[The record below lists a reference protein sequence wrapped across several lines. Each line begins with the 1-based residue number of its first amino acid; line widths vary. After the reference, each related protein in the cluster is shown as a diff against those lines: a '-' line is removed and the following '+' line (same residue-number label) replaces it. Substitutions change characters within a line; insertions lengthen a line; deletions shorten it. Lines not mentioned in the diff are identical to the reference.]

1 MKVLVTG
8 ASGFVGS
15 YLCRYLVKQGFE
27 VRALKRATS
36 NLSLLG
42 NAVDK
47 VEWVEG
53 DVLEVDSLN
62 DAMKGVDKVYHSAAV
77 VSYNKKSEKAL
88 YKVNVEG
95 TANVVNLCLDNNV
108 SKLLH
113 VSSVAA
119 LGKAKPNTL
128 LTEEEVWEDSSTNSP
143 YGFSKYLAEM
153 EVWRGMAE
161 GLSAVI
167 INPSFVLG
175 AGKWSDSSV
184 KVFQRIYEGL
194 SFYPKGSNG
203 YVDVRD
209 VAKVAIQLMESE
221 INRQR
226 FIVSAENL
234 SYFDAF
240 SKIAVAM
247 DKKPPTI
254 ALNGPLMYLGMI
266 ADQVKSL
273 FTGSEPVINIPTIK
287 LTQRKFD
294 YSNEKLLDTID
305 YQFEQIENT
314 IKETATKMLEAKSAG
329 KDFAILDL
337 K

>member
-27 VRALKRATS
+27 VRALKRGTS

-42 NAVDK
+42 DVVDK
-47 VEWVEG
+47 IEWVEG
-53 DVLEVDSLN
+53 DVLELDSLN
-62 DAMKGVDKVYHSAAV
+62 DAIKGVDKVYHSAAV
-77 VSYNKKSEKAL
+77 VSYNKKSEKSL

-203 YVDVRD
+203 YIDVRD

-294 YSNEKLLDTID
+294 YSNEKLLSTID

-314 IKETATKMLEAKSAG
+314 IKETAAKMLEAKSAG

>member
-15 YLCRYLVKQGFE
+15 YLCRYLLKEGFE
-27 VRALKRATS
+27 VRALKRKTS
-36 NLSLLG
+36 DLSLLG
-42 NAVDK
+42 ESQNEI
-47 VEWVEG
+47 EWVEG
-53 DVLEVDSLN
+53 DILEVDSLAE
-62 DAMKGVDKVYHSAAV
+62 AMDGIEKVYHSAAV
-77 VSYNKKSEKAL
+77 VSYSKQKEKAL
-88 YKVNVEG
+88 FKVNVEG
-95 TANVVNLCLDNNV
+95 TANVVNTALEKNV
-108 SKLLH
+108 KKLLH

-119 LGKAKPNTL
+119 IGKAKSDEL
-128 LTEEEVWEDSSTNSP
+128 LTEEQQWEEDGTNSP

-184 KVFQRIYEGL
+184 KIFQRVYEGL

-209 VAKVAIQLMESE
+209 VAKVAIELMESN

-226 FIVSAENL
+226 FIVNTDNL
-234 SYFDAF
+234 SYRSVF
-240 SKIAVAM
+240 SQIALAM
-247 DKKPPTI
+247 GKKPPTI
-254 ALNGPLMYLGMI
+254 PLNGPMIYLGWGLDRI
-266 ADQVKSL
+266 KSL
-273 FTGSEPVINIPTIK
+273 FTGSEPVINRATIK
-287 LTQRKFD
+287 LTQRNYG
-294 YSNEKLLDTID
+294 YSNEKLKDAINYEFGLMEKVI
-305 YQFEQIENT
+305 Q
-314 IKETATKMLEAKSAG
+314 ETSQKMLEAQDSG

-337 K
+337 N